1 MRHFCKL
8 SAAVVVAIVVPAF
21 AQSTPQKAESAA
33 AGNANVSI
41 TPRARTGAPEATE
54 SIADRRSD
62 IRVDT
67 TLVLIPVSVTDPA
80 SRFVTGLDKETSR
93 SSKTKWNSS

>member
-1 MRHFCKL
+1 MRHLCKL

-54 SIADRRSD
+54 SIVRQGADPTGSTPQAFQTYLKSEIVKWTNV
-62 IRVDT
+62 IRAAG
-67 TLVLIPVSVTDPA
+67 IRP
-80 SRFVTGLDKETSR
+80 E
-93 SSKTKWNSS
+93 